1 VAIAINDI
9 QDRVSFK
16 QPILAVGIGGIGSK
30 LAINSSTLLD
40 CKCVLISN
48 DKKDLDENHHCIF
61 VRSDS
66 CLNPS
71 SYRLR
76 SLTESSASAI
86 KMALEGFRTVLVFA
100 NLAGRAGTA
109 MAPVV
114 CREAKLS
121 CSSTTV
127 SIAIMPFRFE
137 KDRIFQAGVSLN
149 RLQTLSDSII
159 VVDNDSLMDN
169 NPELSTGQCYEIVN
183 HAIYDVISSTLKQY
197 VQPDT
202 SLLCTS
208 DDSKSD
214 AESSVKNSLAML
226 AENIDLASV
235 KKAVLHVVG
244 GQKVKLGVL
253 DSLANNLYSVFD
265 NDNFDGVS
273 MCISNSDET
282 KTHLVASIRGATKF
296 DKYDPLAQIIPTE
309 NVLDWEEMDS
319 SPDIEMTI
327 PNLE

>member
-1 VAIAINDI
+1 
-9 QDRVSFK
+9 
-16 QPILAVGIGGIGSK
+16 
-30 LAINSSTLLD
+30 
-40 CKCVLISN
+40 
-48 DKKDLDENHHCIF
+48 
-61 VRSDS
+61 
-66 CLNPS
+66 
-71 SYRLR
+71 
-76 SLTESSASAI
+76 
-86 KMALEGFRTVLVFA
+86 MALEGFRTVLVFA

-121 CSSTTV
+121 CSSTTTV

-159 VVDNDSLMDN
+159 VVDNDSLMEN

-183 HAIYDVISSTLKQY
+183 HAIYDVISSTLRQY

-208 DDSKSD
+208 DGSKSD
-214 AESSVKNSLAML
+214 AESSVKDSIAML
-226 AENIDLASV
+226 ADNIDLASV
-235 KKAVLHVVG
+235 KKAVLHVTG

-282 KTHLVASIRGATKF
+282 KTHLVASIRGVTKF